1 MGQGGISKVTV
12 NPQIRLEGL
21 ILFLWVQMWVIL
33 EFGSF
38 SLLLF
43 EFAAGLVRILVS
55 FEGKSYLR
63 IYGI

>member
-21 ILFLWVQMWVIL
+21 ILFLWVQMRVLL

-43 EFAAGLVRILVS
+43 EFALGVL
-55 FEGKSYLR
+55 FEGESYLK